1 MGYKEEHEA
10 FVSGLHGS
18 SLWVVVYIG
27 VCLVLIQ
34 AVRRVLDVRRVQ
46 WQSSFILDSLFI
58 NLPSLILLCFPE
70 TVGLW
75 MSIFFVCLF
84 FILVLK
90 QKDQNIPSMS
100 PSDSN
105 KLPFLTT
112 YRSCLL
118 LLTCLAILAVDFRI
132 FPRYFAKTETFG
144 YSLVRYSYIN
154 RSESLF
160 LLLLF
165 IRWMQELGPLY
176 FQMLLFRKLQDNL
189 YQFQLKDLLFL
200 KEFLKQ

>member
-10 FVSGLHGS
+10 FVSGLNGS
-18 SLWVVVYIG
+18 SVWVVVYIG

-34 AVRRVLDVRRVQ
+34 AIRRVLDVRRVQ
-46 WQSSFILDSLFI
+46 WQASFILDSLFI

-70 TVGLW
+70 TFGLW
-75 MSIFFVCLF
+75 MSVFFVCLF

-90 QKDQNIPSMS
+90 QKEQNIPSVS
-100 PSDSN
+100 SSDSN

-144 YSLVRYSYIN
+144 YSLVRYSH
-154 RSESLF
+154 LF
-160 LLLLF
+160 KIISIVILN
-165 IRWMQELGPLY
+165 Y
-176 FQMLLFRKLQDNL
+176 
-189 YQFQLKDLLFL
+189 
-200 KEFLKQ
+200 